1 MMMTD
6 EQKHEFYQAL
16 VDKNPQYDGT
26 FFLPVLRQLAS
37 SVMPHVR
44 LESQN
49 LKTVSFS
56 LQRRKHCWQGI
67 ALASAA
73 HH

>member
-26 FFLPVLRQLAS
+26 FLLVLKQPAS
-37 SVMPHVR
+37 SAMPR
-44 LESQN
+44 ALLENQN
-49 LKTVSFS
+49 MRTASFLYSRGGTACRVS
-56 LQRRKHCWQGI
+56 
-67 ALASAA
+67 AV
-73 HH
+73 

>member
-26 FFLPVLRQLAS
+26 FLLVLKQPAS
-37 SVMPHVR
+37 SAMPR
-44 LESQN
+44 ALLENQN
-49 LKTVSFS
+49 MRTASFS
-56 LQRRKHCWQGI
+56 LQQRRHCLQGI
-67 ALASAA
+67 GRVSDARL
-73 HH
+73 

>member
-26 FFLPVLRQLAS
+26 FFAGI
-37 SVMPHVR
+37 
-44 LESQN
+44 
-49 LKTVSFS
+49 KTTGIFCHATCTARKPKYENCEFS
-56 LQRRKHCWQGI
+56 LQQRRHCLQGI
-67 ALASAA
+67 GRVSDARL
-73 HH
+73 